1 MNNNLTT
8 KFVEGLQAAQ
18 KAAQSA
24 GRAQIYPAELL
35 LALMEQEGG
44 VLTSVLTRAGVDA
57 ARLKRELV
65 SLLER
70 QPQQRGGVVQSP
82 GIGPE
87 LDRDLTAAEQQRKSM
102 GDDYL
107 SVEHFV
113 LGVFEED
120 ATLSPILEK
129 CGLSKD
135 KYLAALKDVRGNQRI
150 TDQDPEQKYQTLE
163 KYGTDLTARAR
174 QGKIDPV
181 IGRDSEIRR
190 VLQILSRRTKNN
202 PVLIGEPGV
211 GKTAIAEGLARRI
224 VNGDVP
230 ESMKGKRLVSLNIG
244 SMLAGAKYRGDFEE
258 RLQKVMQEIAASGD
272 VVLFIDELH

>member
-1 MNNNLTT
+1 MMNNNLTT

-44 VLTSVLTRAGVDA
+44 VLTAVLTRAGVDA

-82 GIGPE
+82 GIGAE

-120 ATLSPILEK
+120 ATLSPLLES

-135 KYLAALKDVRGNQRI
+135 KYLAALKDVRGSTGKVIMPPVN
-150 TDQDPEQKYQTLE
+150 PE
-163 KYGTDLTARAR
+163 
-174 QGKIDPV
+174 
-181 IGRDSEIRR
+181 
-190 VLQILSRRTKNN
+190 
-202 PVLIGEPGV
+202 
-211 GKTAIAEGLARRI
+211 
-224 VNGDVP
+224 
-230 ESMKGKRLVSLNIG
+230 
-244 SMLAGAKYRGDFEE
+244 
-258 RLQKVMQEIAASGD
+258 
-272 VVLFIDELH
+272 